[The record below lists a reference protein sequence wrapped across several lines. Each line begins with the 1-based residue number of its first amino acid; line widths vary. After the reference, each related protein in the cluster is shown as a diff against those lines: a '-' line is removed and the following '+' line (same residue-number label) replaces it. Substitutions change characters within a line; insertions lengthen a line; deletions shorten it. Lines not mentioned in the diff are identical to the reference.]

1 MRKDVHVYI
10 DYQLTNRIEKIARS
24 HHMKISDIY
33 AELLS
38 KALDQEDRQTNFEIF
53 NDNFNKLN
61 FDINYI
67 KKMLR
72 IICSKLSIEFN
83 DYESKRKMSD

>member
-53 NDNFNKLN
+53 NDNFNKIN

-72 IICSKLSIEFN
+72 IICSNLNIEFK
-83 DYESKRKMSD
+83 DYDSRRKMAD

>member
-1 MRKDVHVYI
+1 
-10 DYQLTNRIEKIARS
+10 
-24 HHMKISDIY
+24 MKISDIY

-53 NDNFNKLN
+53 NDNFNKIN
-61 FDINYI
+61 FNINYI

-72 IICSKLSIEFN
+72 IICSNLNIEFK
-83 DYESKRKMSD
+83 DYDFKRKMSD